1 MLLSPFTGKKLGF
14 SMSLP
19 VAPAG
24 YGRRSAP
31 RGEPSAACPSAPP
44 NLALGC
50 LDHFVTWWWG
60 KNSNLVRMRHN
71 LETSSAASSH
81 LQLAHSEQF
90 DPPLGPKLPRISPL
104 ASRMIS
110 FHPES

>member
-1 MLLSPFTGKKLGF
+1 MLLSPFIGKKLGF

-31 RGEPSAACPSAPP
+31 RGEPSAAFPSAPP

-50 LDHFVTWWWG
+50 LDHFVTFLMWQ
-60 KNSNLVRMRHN
+60 NF
-71 LETSSAASSH
+71 E
-81 LQLAHSEQF
+81 
-90 DPPLGPKLPRISPL
+90 PRPH
-104 ASRMIS
+104 A
-110 FHPES
+110 P